1 MSAQGTTSKKAAQI
15 TKNLNPAQQQAV
27 LWTEGPALILA
38 GAGSGKTRVLMHKIA
53 YLIEVNKIAPWKILA
68 MTFTNKAASEMRER
82 IRTIS
87 HQNSDT
93 IWMGTFHSLFARILR
108 KECTAIGYQSNFSI
122 YDADDQIQLIKMIMN
137 DLNIPPKSVIPKA
150 VQSQISRSKN
160 ALISPEQYQRRAEN
174 MFEDYVGQIFTEYQK
189 RLRTLNAMDF
199 DDLLGNPI
207 ELFGAN
213 PEILSH
219 YQERFDYI
227 LVDEYQDTNHAQYRI
242 IKLLSQRHRNITVVG
257 DDDQSIY
264 AWRGADINNILDFEK
279 DFPECRTFRLEQN
292 YRSTQNILSA
302 AHSVVKNNQGR
313 LDKTLWT
320 TQESGEKVT
329 LIHCWDAFAEALK
342 IVTKIQDEFRV
353 NKRDFKDFA
362 ILYRTNAQ
370 SRIIEDGLRNHGIP
384 YIIVGGTRFYE
395 RKEVKDVIAY
405 LRIIDNPLD
414 TICLKRIINFPQR
427 GIGAATIKK
436 IDQFTIEKRL
446 SFFEALKKISFIE
459 GIAESI
465 KMRISNFCQ
474 IIEKYQSLQDKL
486 SISELARTLVDEVG
500 ILSNFKNEGTVEAM
514 SRYENVFE
522 LLSAITEF
530 SKRTEKPTL
539 SAFLEEVTLVTD
551 IDNWDNRGNA
561 VTLMTLHSAKGLEF
575 PVVFITGLEEGL
587 FPLSRNSE
595 KTSQLEEERRLFY
608 VGATRAQKKLYLSSA
623 KRRNYGMETFLSEP
637 SRFIN
642 EIDQQFVDLEFPK
655 QTEGGRRGDRIS
667 RRDEGSYYDFNYH
680 TDALPQQEEAFPVIQ
695 ILDIGMRVFHESF
708 GNGTV
713 LDIEGRGENTKVT
726 INFES
731 VGKKKL
737 MVKYA
742 NLEII

>member
-1 MSAQGTTSKKAAQI
+1 
-15 TKNLNPAQQQAV
+15 
-27 LWTEGPALILA
+27 
-38 GAGSGKTRVLMHKIA
+38 MHKIA
-53 YLIEVNKIAPWKILA
+53 YLIEVNKIDPWKILA

-82 IRTIS
+82 IRAIS

-122 YDADDQIQLIKMIMN
+122 YDAEDQVQLIKMIMN
-137 DLNIPPKSVIPKA
+137 DLNLPPKSVIPKA

-160 ALISPEQYQRRAEN
+160 RLIAPEAYIDQAEN
-174 MFEDYVGQIFTEYQK
+174 MFEKYVGQIFLEYQK
-189 RLRTLNAMDF
+189 RLRNLNAMDF

-213 PEILSH
+213 PEILLK

-227 LVDEYQDTNHAQYRI
+227 FVDEYQDTNRAQYQI
-242 IKLLSQRHRNITVVG
+242 IKLLSQKHRNITVVG

-264 AWRGADINNILDFEK
+264 AWRGADIKNILDFEK

-302 AHSVVKNNQGR
+302 AHSVVKNNQER

-329 LIHCWDAFAEALK
+329 LIHCMDAYAEAQK
-342 IVTKIQDEFRV
+342 IITKIQDEFRI
-353 NKRDFKDFA
+353 NKREFKDFTV
-362 ILYRTNAQ
+362 LYRTNAQ
-370 SRIIEDGLRNHGIP
+370 SRILEDGLRNHGIP
-384 YIIVGGTRFYE
+384 YLIIGGTRFYE

-436 IDQFTIEKRL
+436 IDQFTFEKRL
-446 SFFEALKKISFIE
+446 SFFEALKKINSIE
-459 GIAESI
+459 GITESI
-465 KMRISNFCQ
+465 KQRITNFWQ
-474 IIEKYQSLQDKL
+474 IIEKYQSMQDRL
-486 SISELARTLVDEVG
+486 SISELARTLVEEMG
-500 ILSNFKNEGTVEAM
+500 ILSTFKNEGTVEAM

-530 SKRTEKPTL
+530 SKRSEKPIL
-539 SAFLEEVTLVTD
+539 SLFLEEVTLITD

-595 KTSQLEEERRLFY
+595 LTSQLEEERRLFY
-608 VGATRAQKKLYLSSA
+608 VGATRAKEKLYLSSA
-623 KRRNYGMETFLSEP
+623 KRRNYGMETYMSEP
-637 SRFIN
+637 SRFIK
-642 EIDQQFVDLEFPK
+642 EIDQQYLETEFPK
-655 QTEGGRRGDRIS
+655 FSESGHRGDKIYQ
-667 RRDEGSYYDFNYH
+667 RDESSRYHYDAE
-680 TDALPQQEEAFPVIQ
+680 TPSQQDDAFPVIQ
-695 ILDIGMRVFHESF
+695 ILDIGMRIIHESF
-708 GNGTV
+708 GAGTV
-713 LDIEGRGENTKVT
+713 LDIEGRGENTKV
-726 INFES
+726 IIDFNS

-737 MVKYA
+737 MLKYA
-742 NLEII
+742 NLEIV

>member
-1 MSAQGTTSKKAAQI
+1 MGTQVTSSKKAAQI
-15 TKNLNPAQQQAV
+15 LKNLNPAQQQAV
-27 LWTEGPALILA
+27 IWTEGPVLILA

-53 YLIEVNKIAPWKILA
+53 YLIEVNKIVPWKILA

-82 IRTIS
+82 IKTIS
-87 HQNSDT
+87 HQNSNT

-122 YDADDQIQLIKMIMN
+122 YDADDQVQLIKMIMN
-137 DLNIPPKSVIPKA
+137 DLNIPTKNVIPKA

-160 ALISPEQYQRRAEN
+160 SLTSPEQYRQHAEN
-174 MFEDYVGQIFTEYQK
+174 MFEDYVGQIYTEYQK
-189 RLRTLNAMDF
+189 RLRNLNAMDF

-207 ELFGAN
+207 ELFGSN
-213 PEILSH
+213 PEILAR

-242 IKLLSQRHRNITVVG
+242 LKLLSQQHRNITVVG

-313 LDKTLWT
+313 LEKTLWT

-329 LIHCWDAFAEALK
+329 LIHCWDAFGEADK
-342 IVTKIQDEFRV
+342 IVTKIQDEFRLHQR
-353 NKRDFKDFA
+353 NFKDFA

-370 SRIIEDGLRNHGIP
+370 SRIIEDRLRNHGIP

-414 TICLKRIINFPQR
+414 TISLKRIINFPQR

-436 IDQFTIEKRL
+436 IDIFTLEKRI
-446 SFFEALKKISFIE
+446 SFFEALKKISMIE
-459 GIAESI
+459 GVTESI
-465 KMRISNFCQ
+465 KMRIANFCQ

-486 SISELARTLVDEVG
+486 SISEMTRTLVEEVG
-500 ILSNFKNEGTVEAM
+500 ILANFKNEGTVEAM

-539 SAFLEEVTLVTD
+539 ATFLEEVTLVTD

-587 FPLSRNSE
+587 FPLSRNAE

-608 VGATRAQKKLYLSSA
+608 VGATRAKQKLYLSSA
-623 KRRNYGMETFLSEP
+623 NRRNYGTETFLSNP

-642 EIDQQFVDLEFPK
+642 EIDQQFVELEFPK
-655 QTEGGRRGDRIS
+655 PTESERRREKIS
-667 RRDEGSYYDFNYH
+667 HSEEGSYYDYHYH
-680 TDALPQQEEAFPVIQ
+680 TETSSQYEETLPVLQ
-695 ILDIGMRVFHESF
+695 ILDIGMRVFHETF

-713 LDIEGRGENTKVT
+713 QDIEGRGENTKVT
-726 INFES
+726 INFEA
-731 VGKKKL
+731 VGRKKL